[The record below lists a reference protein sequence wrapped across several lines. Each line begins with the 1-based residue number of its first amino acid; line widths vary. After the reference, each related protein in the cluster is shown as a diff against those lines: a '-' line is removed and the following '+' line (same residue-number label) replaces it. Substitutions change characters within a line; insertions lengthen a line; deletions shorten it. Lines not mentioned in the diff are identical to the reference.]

1 MRGHTD
7 LEREESEHRQKR
19 ENSLK
24 EMLIPRRSRKVC
36 LKMTRKSSWSKPLLE
51 VAGPEKPLLKL
62 LPYIPA
68 GDGRREP
75 ELSLSQ
81 RILEEGGLVH
91 TIMQIKIAFRAG
103 AATCFLPLSFGLL
116 IFLYET

>member
-36 LKMTRKSSWSKPLLE
+36 LKMTRKSSWSKSLLE
-51 VAGPEKPLLKL
+51 VAGPERPLLKL

-75 ELSLSQ
+75 ELSLS
-81 RILEEGGLVH
+81 
-91 TIMQIKIAFRAG
+91 A
-103 AATCFLPLSFGLL
+103 CC
-116 IFLYET
+116 